1 MSSIPFKEIIEQA
14 AHAAGLPVDGWLH
27 SAYNAMRLVD
37 SDREFVAPWNPV
49 TMDGDT
55 LRLEVSLGFNILV
68 ATDGVEVS
76 NAEGLAWYEAYAD
89 HNGDKLLAR
98 RLATTI
104 LAATIGST
112 DFVLPF
118 SYTLSAT
125 AGNKKTIRISTK

>member
-14 AHAAGLPVDGWLH
+14 AHAAGLPIDGWLH
-27 SAYNAMRLVD
+27 PAYNAMRLVD

-55 LRLEVSLGFNILV
+55 LRLEVALGFNVMV
-68 ATDGVEVS
+68 APDGVEVS
-76 NAEGLAWYEAYAD
+76 NADGLAWYEAFAD
-89 HNGDKLLAR
+89 HKGDKLVAR

-118 SYTLSAT
+118 SYSLSST
-125 AGNKKTIRISTK
+125 AENKQTICLSSR